1 MIGWVR
7 ERTYLEGSDVMLGC
21 YMGALGGIGMVM
33 FGKQN
38 GFDAA
43 WFVDGWEPV
52 FGSAVPA
59 AKVVVLVVGCVF
71 VALLAAWFLAWA
83 IRGRAAALAAW
94 HKERKTLKLVTKV
107 GEGAVKIP
115 VQLKNGVTLDA
126 AGLRVD
132 VQILSAL
139 PDVIP
144 ENDRIDTFVAR
155 NLKFTLFTT
164 GGALLARDAVHP
176 DSMVPW
182 ERANDDMLLLK
193 AKNVV
198 PGGSVVAGRIS
209 VVVDPNRP
217 PNPRDDPD
225 LGRAFAVVSLSYDN
239 LITHQTVVEE
249 RVLRFQLSDW
259 DSGDAASAT
268 SSASASGASGA
279 SETGE

>member
-7 ERTYLEGSDVMLGC
+7 ERTYVEGSDVMLGC

-43 WFVDGWEPV
+43 WFVEEWEPV
-52 FGSAVPA
+52 LGTAVPA
-59 AKVVVLVVGCVF
+59 AKVVVLVVGCVA
-71 VALLAAWFLAWA
+71 VALLAAWVLAWA
-83 IRGRAAALAAW
+83 IRGRAAASAAW
-94 HKERKTLKLVTKV
+94 YKERKTLKLVTKV

-139 PDVIP
+139 PAVVA
-144 ENDRIDTFVAR
+144 ENDRVDSHVAR
-155 NLKFTLFTT
+155 NVKFTLFAT
-164 GGALLARDAVHP
+164 GGALLAREAVHP

-198 PGGSVVAGRIS
+198 SGGNLVAGRIS
-209 VVVDPNRP
+209 FVVDPNGP
-217 PNPRDDPD
+217 PNSRDDPD

-249 RVLRFQLSDW
+249 RILRYQLSDW
-259 DSGDAASAT
+259 DSGDVT
-268 SSASASGASGA
+268 QPTASASGAA
-279 SETGE
+279 SAAPGE